1 MESAALTFA
10 ATARLVT
17 GACRHLGVGVPGFRS
32 PPRDPG
38 VQRSVTGT
46 GDDAVVSV
54 RLAGRPWPA
63 VAADMIEG
71 VVVANGLDTTGGDGA
86 GRLRDALWEVLW
98 DAVGNTSAVVPA
110 VPGVAPGAGP
120 AQAAGKGQHERY
132 RPVAQARST
141 VVTFARQGTS
151 AA

>member
-10 ATARLVT
+10 ATARIVT

-32 PPRDPG
+32 PPRDPE

-46 GDDAVVSV
+46 GDNAVVSV

-71 VVVANGLDTTGGDGA
+71 VVVANGLDTTGGQA
-86 GRLRDALWEVLW
+86 AARLRDALWATLW
-98 DAVGNTSAVVPA
+98 DAVGDTTVTGSAG
-110 VPGVAPGAGP
+110 PGVGP
-120 AQAAGKGQHERY
+120 TEAAGKGQRGRY

-141 VVTFARQGTS
+141 VVTFERQGTS